1 MIPAQPA
8 TGGNHMETRDRK
20 YAVNLFRPS
29 SAYMRGEVFAIFLVL
44 ALWGSASFGFQLW
57 LALSTGSAGKSWL
70 ETFTF
75 FNLPFHFW
83 FTAQMLPL
91 WFIMIC
97 VLFNLFIDRLA
108 DRQNRNRDGYD
119 D

>member
-1 MIPAQPA
+1 MNSSAK
-8 TGGNHMETRDRK
+8 K
-20 YAVNLFRPS
+20 YQVNPFRPQ
-29 SAYMRGEVFAIFLVL
+29 SAAMKGEVTAILTVL
-44 ALWGSASFGFQLW
+44 ACWGIAAFGFQL
-57 LALSTGSAGKSWL
+57 LLLLTTEVSGMSPL

-91 WFIMIC
+91 CFIILC

-108 DRQNRNRDGYD
+108 ERKNRGRGRNHD
-119 D
+119 